1 MCASNVLLR
10 ERFDKRRGKVYN
22 TLHFST
28 RSLPFFNLY
37 YELFYDNKVKVVP
50 SNIGILLSPIA
61 LGQWI
66 MDDGSF
72 KYGLTLQTNAFS
84 VSDVELLI
92 SVLKSNYDI
101 ISHIRFERNQPIIY
115 IPADQIDK
123 LKLIVLSYMEPSTH
137 YKLGL

>member
-1 MCASNVLLR
+1 
-10 ERFDKRRGKVYN
+10 
-22 TLHFST
+22 
-28 RSLPFFNLY
+28 
-37 YELFYDNKVKVVP
+37 
-50 SNIGILLSPIA
+50 
-61 LGQWI
+61 

-72 KYGLTLQTNAFS
+72 RYGLTLQTNAFS

-92 SVLKSNYDI
+92 SVLKSNFDI
-101 ISHIRFERNQPIIY
+101 ISRIRFEQSCNQPIIY